1 MLRSSCLVP
10 QPVCLHDSLSSIW
23 QTQGSVLSQADIL
36 PLVPLPPVGSILT
49 APRAGCGHSWT
60 CTRTV
65 EKHHHR
71 HGQEDEVPTELVC
84 PSLQP
89 WGGKD
94 AAPSGPLASPR
105 PSAALGS
112 SDQGMQSCRTKI
124 QRMSPTLQ
132 TPATRWIGES
142 LLCVHGD
149 LSPNHWTVGGHQYN
163 PTLCI
168 SSVQGE
174 MPVPGGEG
182 PLCNHKCHMC

>member
-1 MLRSSCLVP
+1 MQRLEHRCLYPAPGKHGCSQQHTVWYTANP
-10 QPVCLHDSLSSIW
+10 RLLSLVGAP
-23 QTQGSVLSQADIL
+23 T
-36 PLVPLPPVGSILT
+36 PLLT
-49 APRAGCGHSWT
+49 DRGRGTHWAGAE
-60 CTRTV
+60 

-71 HGQEDEVPTELVC
+71 HRQEDEVPTELVC

-142 LLCVHGD
+142 LLCVHDD